1 MKKFLENVFGPR
13 KASAG
18 DGTDTEHDIQVATAA
33 LLVEVA
39 ASDDKFAPEEKD
51 AIIRN
56 LRSYFELTKEE
67 VEDIIEA
74 GKEQLARRLD
84 LYYFAQQINRHFD
97 RAQKIAVIEMVW
109 RVIYS
114 DDHLSGHE
122 DHLAHRFARLLRLD
136 HSELIAA
143 KLRVKKE
150 REKRQ

>member
-1 MKKFLENVFGPR
+1 MRKFLGHVFGSKRPD
-13 KASAG
+13 SEG
-18 DGTDTEHDIQVATAA
+18 GPDSDHDIQVATAA

-39 ASDDKFAPEEKD
+39 GSDDNFAPEEKD
-51 AIIRN
+51 AIIQN
-56 LRSYFELTKEE
+56 LRSYFDLTQDE
-67 VEDIIEA
+67 VEEIIAA
-74 GKEQLARRLD
+74 GKEQLERRLD

-97 RAQKIAVIEMVW
+97 RARKIAVIEMVW

-143 KLRVKKE
+143 KLRVKEE
-150 REKRQ
+150 RNST

>member
-13 KASAG
+13 KATSG
-18 DGTDTEHDIQVATAA
+18 GRTDTQHNIHVATAA

-39 ASDDKFAPEEKD
+39 GSDDNFAPEEKD

-56 LRSYFELTKEE
+56 LESYFNLSDDE
-67 VEDIIEA
+67 VEEIIEA
-74 GKEQLARRLD
+74 GKEQLERRLD

-97 RAQKIAVIEMVW
+97 REQKIAVIEMVW

-150 REKRQ
+150 REEGG

>member
-1 MKKFLENVFGPR
+1 MKNFLENVFGP
-13 KASAG
+13 KKSTGSAA
-18 DGTDTEHDIQVATAA
+18 DDEHNIQVATTA

-39 ASDDKFAPEEKD
+39 QSDDNFTPEEKET
-51 AIIRN
+51 IIRN
-56 LRSYFELTKEE
+56 LESYFGLSQDE
-67 VEDIIEA
+67 VEEIIAA
-74 GKEQLARRLD
+74 GKEQLKRRID

-97 RAQKIAVIEMVW
+97 RTQKIAVIEMVW

-136 HSELIAA
+136 HSELIDA

-150 REKRQ
+150 RERGT

>member
-1 MKKFLENVFGPR
+1 MRKFLENVFGPGKGAADNR
-13 KASAG
+13 S
-18 DGTDTEHDIQVATAA
+18 DNEHDIYVATAA

-39 ASDDKFAPEEKD
+39 GSDDNFAPEERE

-56 LRSYFELTKEE
+56 LKSYFDLSDDE
-67 VEDIIEA
+67 VEKIIAA
-74 GKEQLARRLD
+74 GREQLERQLD
-84 LYYFAQQINRHFD
+84 LYHFAQQINRHFD

-143 KLRVKKE
+143 KLRVKEE
-150 REKRQ
+150 RNGK